1 MVIECCVLFSL
12 APSLLVEQELLQGG
26 QTMRVSKS
34 DGEKRVEIEFLYL
47 DLEVC
52 TRCKGTDANLETTL
66 RILQEVLQ
74 AAGRD
79 VATRKVLVDS
89 EETARKLKFLSSPT
103 IRINGRDI
111 ALKFRETPCDA
122 CAGACACDGV
132 DCRVWV
138 YEGKEYTEAPVPLI
152 INALLSEIYDGQNTD
167 YPASSRAFE
176 LSENLKHF
184 FEAKA
189 AKKAAESRC
198 AAEEKTSCCGP
209 SEKSSC
215 CGSGEQGTAATCG
228 YR

>member
-1 MVIECCVLFSL
+1 MGASE
-12 APSLLVEQELLQGG
+12 
-26 QTMRVSKS
+26 TDR
-34 DGEKRVEIEFLYL
+34 EKHVEIEFLYL
-47 DLEVC
+47 DLDVC
-52 TRCKGTDANLETTL
+52 TRCRGTDSNLETAL
-66 RILQEVLQ
+66 RIVQEVLQ
-74 AAGRD
+74 ASRTD
-79 VATRKVLVDS
+79 VSTRKVLVDS

-111 ALKFRETPCDA
+111 ALMFRETPCDS
-122 CAGACACDGV
+122 CAEACACDGGV

-152 INALLSEIYDGQNTD
+152 VSALLSEICDSQSAD
-167 YPASSRAFE
+167 RPASVRPFE

-189 AKKAAESRC
+189 AKKAGKSCC
-198 AAEEKTSCCGP
+198 ADEEKTSCCEP

-215 CGSGEQGTAATCG
+215 CDSGEQGTAATCG

>member
-1 MVIECCVLFSL
+1 
-12 APSLLVEQELLQGG
+12 
-26 QTMRVSKS
+26 MRVSKS
-34 DGEKRVEIEFLYL
+34 GGEKRLEIEFLYL
-47 DLEVC
+47 DLDVC
-52 TRCKGTDANLETTL
+52 TRCKGTGANLETAL

-74 AAGRD
+74 TSGRD

-89 EETARKLKFLSSPT
+89 EETARKLRFLSSPT

-111 ALKFRETPCDA
+111 ALKFRETPCDS
-122 CAGACACDGV
+122 CAGACAGEGV

-138 YEGKEYTEAPVPLI
+138 HEGKAYTEAPLPLI
-152 INALLSEIYDGQNTD
+152 VNALLSEIYDGQNTD
-167 YPASSRAFE
+167 CPASSRPFE

-184 FEAKA
+184 FEAKV

-215 CGSGEQGTAATCG
+215 CGLGEQGTAATCG

>member
-1 MVIECCVLFSL
+1 MG
-12 APSLLVEQELLQGG
+12 A
-26 QTMRVSKS
+26 SKT
-34 DGEKRVEIEFLYL
+34 DREKQVEIEFLYL
-47 DLEVC
+47 DLDVC
-52 TRCKGTDANLETTL
+52 TRCKGTDASLETAL
-66 RILQEVLQ
+66 RLLQEVLQ
-74 AAGRD
+74 ASGTD

-111 ALKFRETPCDA
+111 TLEFPETPCDS
-122 CAGACACDGV
+122 CAEACACDGGV

-152 INALLSEIYDGQNTD
+152 VNALLSEIYDSQSAD
-167 YPASSRAFE
+167 RPASSRPFE

-189 AKKAAESRC
+189 AKKAAESC
-198 AAEEKTSCCGP
+198 SAAEEKTSCCEP
-209 SEKSSC
+209 SAKSSC

-228 YR
+228 CQ